1 MLRYSPLASEKAAD
15 SPQSSVRKTVP
26 DYEGSYED
34 AVTAPLKREDLVKFV
49 VDDTDNENEIAQ
61 VKELSTA
68 LEMPREELGDE
79 LVEALKKKPQKTNKR
94 SRDG

>member
-1 MLRYSPLASEKAAD
+1 M
-15 SPQSSVRKTVP
+15 
-26 DYEGSYED
+26 
-34 AVTAPLKREDLVKFV
+34 KFV